1 MTPPRTEVWF
11 GLGAAVLALVLASCA
26 GVQGRPTA
34 SSGSGRQ
41 DTAAAQPNG
50 APATEAPVS
59 NAGAAD
65 LNRKILGHLTPP
77 TEGADLSLG
86 PGDLIEISVFDVPEF
101 SSLKLRIPVGG
112 SVTLPLI
119 GAIPA
124 AGRTSSEL
132 EKEIRTRLQRDFMN
146 DPQVSVFVAEQKSQ
160 RISVIG
166 AVRTGGVYPLTGHL
180 RLADA
185 LALAGG
191 LVDDAGHTV
200 YVSRRVPVE
209 TAASSTAGGTATTAA
224 NRERVEHSRSAE
236 VAEVVTAI
244 DLDAFVAGKD
254 ELNLLLQSGDV
265 INIPRAGSYYVGG
278 EVEHPG
284 SFFLKARTT
293 VQQAIVTAGG
303 VKDVADWDD
312 LRLYRMGADGQRQ
325 VLAFSLNDFE
335 HGKPSPEIRQGDI
348 VIVGR
353 SVIKTFLYAVR
364 DFLRFGVGAT
374 LPVP

>member
-1 MTPPRTEVWF
+1 M
-11 GLGAAVLALVLASCA
+11 
-26 GVQGRPTA
+26 A